1 MTRTSRTARAVVGV
15 ATLGALGSAGL
26 LPGTGAA
33 VAVEAPTVVAA
44 GEVSPQP
51 LSFSLDG
58 MSPGQTRSTV
68 VDLVSTHASDGVVVD
83 VRVTTTGDLGGS
95 LSTSI
100 DACTSPWRGDEC
112 PSGAVRLV
120 DGWRGPQSGPA
131 AQDVVLPAGATTSLR
146 VLVTLDDDAPGGAT
160 GTVRYDLALQGETT
174 AGGGGG
180 GGGTTDPS
188 GPGGPGGPLAATGAA
203 VWSVAALAGA
213 AIGVGAALLRR
224 RRHPE
229 PGATTGQPVGP

>member
-15 ATLGALGSAGL
+15 AALCALGSAGL

-33 VAVEAPTVVAA
+33 VAVEAPSEAAA

-83 VRVTTTGDLGGS
+83 VRVTSTGELGDS
-95 LSTSI
+95 ISTSI
-100 DACTSPWRGDEC
+100 DACTSPWQGDEC

-160 GTVRYDLALQGETT
+160 GTVTYDLALQGDST
-174 AGGGGG
+174 AE